1 MSSELRVLP
10 CTYDAAKF
18 AVTSWHYSE
27 RMPSGKLAKYGVWD
41 SKRFWGV
48 VIFGR
53 GATPNI
59 GKPFG
64 LPQTECVELVRVAL
78 DVGHPF
84 FTSQAVAAALKA
96 LAADSPGLRLV
107 VSYADIAENHK
118 GGIYQAGNWIYVGKG
133 ALRSGGQMKI
143 HGKTIHARS
152 IVNKYGTSSVD
163 WIREHVDPNV
173 ELAPPSAK
181 HKYVFPLDRAMRRQ
195 VNRMARPYPATA

>member
-1 MSSELRVLP
+1 MSSDLRILP
-10 CTYDAAKF
+10 CTFDAAKY
-18 AVTSWHYSE
+18 AVLSWHYSE

-41 SKRFWGV
+41 DRRFWGV

-84 FTSQAVAAALKA
+84 FTSQVVAAALKR
-96 LAADSPGLRLV
+96 LKADSPGLRLV
-107 VSYADIAENHK
+107 VSYADIAEGHK

-133 ALRSGGQMKI
+133 ALRSGGQMTIK
-143 HGKTIHARS
+143 GKTIHART
-152 IVNKYGTSSVD
+152 IVNRYGTSSID
-163 WIREHVDPNV
+163 WIREHVDPNAV
-173 ELAPPSAK
+173 ISPASAK
-181 HKYVFPLDRAMRRQ
+181 HKYVFPLDRAMRRKVLKLEQ
-195 VNRMARPYPATA
+195 PYPTDA